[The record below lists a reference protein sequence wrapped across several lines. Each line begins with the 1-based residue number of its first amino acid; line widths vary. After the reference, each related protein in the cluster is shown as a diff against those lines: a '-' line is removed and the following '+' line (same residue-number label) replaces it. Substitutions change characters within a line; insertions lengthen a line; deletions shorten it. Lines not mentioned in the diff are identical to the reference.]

1 MKRVSERIGL
11 KPIRVHDLR
20 HSHVSLLIHLDCDIM
35 TIADRIGDTPAT
47 VQSTYAHCTI
57 EGAIRFTKNQNLYS
71 CLLQLTTPRPKGVS
85 WRDQGNITFSLPCPS
100 VGKDPR
106 TYNYLGEEAVKILE
120 QEINYEMRMDY
131 YRFLRR
137 NKFKNGMMFTRATE
151 LYLEEH
157 GMMELIPEE
166 TLLKSYFLWVKKVER
181 K

>member
-1 MKRVSERIGL
+1 M
-11 KPIRVHDLR
+11 
-20 HSHVSLLIHLDCDIM
+20 
-35 TIADRIGDTPAT
+35 
-47 VQSTYAHCTI
+47 
-57 EGAIRFTKNQNLYS
+57 
-71 CLLQLTTPRPKGVS
+71 S

-157 GMMELIPEE
+157 GMTELIPEE

-181 K
+181 KQGCSKEFCRNMG

>member
-1 MKRVSERIGL
+1 MAGS
-11 KPIRVHDLR
+11 
-20 HSHVSLLIHLDCDIM
+20 
-35 TIADRIGDTPAT
+35 
-47 VQSTYAHCTI
+47 
-57 EGAIRFTKNQNLYS
+57 
-71 CLLQLTTPRPKGVS
+71 
-85 WRDQGNITFSLPCPS
+85 GNITFSLPCPS

-166 TLLKSYFLWVKKVER
+166 TLLKSYFLWVKKVEKNRIVFSLYSR
-181 K
+181 KHHHSYHLYNFFF

>member
-1 MKRVSERIGL
+1 MITVTIQV
-11 KPIRVHDLR
+11 KPYLAAY
-20 HSHVSLLIHLDCDIM
+20 L
-35 TIADRIGDTPAT
+35 
-47 VQSTYAHCTI
+47 QSAYAHCTI

-71 CLLQLTTPRPKGVS
+71 
-85 WRDQGNITFSLPCPS
+85 SLPCPS
-100 VGKDPR
+100 VEKDPR

-157 GMMELIPEE
+157 GMTELIPEE

>member
-1 MKRVSERIGL
+1 MITVTIQV
-11 KPIRVHDLR
+11 KPYLAAY
-20 HSHVSLLIHLDCDIM
+20 L
-35 TIADRIGDTPAT
+35 
-47 VQSTYAHCTI
+47 QSAYAHCTI

-120 QEINYEMRMDY
+120 QEINYEMR
-131 YRFLRR
+131 
-137 NKFKNGMMFTRATE
+137 
-151 LYLEEH
+151 
-157 GMMELIPEE
+157 ELIPEE

>member
-1 MKRVSERIGL
+1 MITVTIQV
-11 KPIRVHDLR
+11 KPYLAAY
-20 HSHVSLLIHLDCDIM
+20 L
-35 TIADRIGDTPAT
+35 
-47 VQSTYAHCTI
+47 QSAYAHCTI

-137 NKFKNGMMFTRATE
+137 NKFKNGMMFTGAVSGRARNDGTYTGRDVAEELFFVGEEGGKKIE
-151 LYLEEH
+151 LY
-157 GMMELIPEE
+157 
-166 TLLKSYFLWVKKVER
+166 FLYTAENIITHTTYTISFSNFVK
-181 K
+181 

>member
-1 MKRVSERIGL
+1 MIIDCLYIYSKKSSHPL
-11 KPIRVHDLR
+11 LR
-20 HSHVSLLIHLDCDIM
+20 HPEGFI
-35 TIADRIGDTPAT
+35 
-47 VQSTYAHCTI
+47 I
-57 EGAIRFTKNQNLYS
+57 EYHFYFY
-71 CLLQLTTPRPKGVS
+71 
-85 WRDQGNITFSLPCPS
+85 FSLPCPS

-106 TYNYLGEEAVKILE
+106 TYNYLGEEAVKVLE

-157 GMMELIPEE
+157 GMRELIPEE

>member
-1 MKRVSERIGL
+1 MITVTIQMKPYL
-11 KPIRVHDLR
+11 AAYL
-20 HSHVSLLIHLDCDIM
+20 
-35 TIADRIGDTPAT
+35 
-47 VQSTYAHCTI
+47 QSAYAHCTV

-85 WRDQGNITFSLPCPS
+85 WRDRGNVTLSLPCPS

-157 GMMELIPEE
+157 GMTELIPEE
-166 TLLKSYFLWVKKVER
+166 TLLKSYFQWVKKVER

>member
-1 MKRVSERIGL
+1 M
-11 KPIRVHDLR
+11 
-20 HSHVSLLIHLDCDIM
+20 
-35 TIADRIGDTPAT
+35 
-47 VQSTYAHCTI
+47 
-57 EGAIRFTKNQNLYS
+57 
-71 CLLQLTTPRPKGVS
+71 S

-157 GMMELIPEE
+157 GMTELIPEE
-166 TLLKSYFLWVKKVER
+166 TLLKSYFCG
-181 K
+181 

>member
-1 MKRVSERIGL
+1 PL
-11 KPIRVHDLR
+11 LR
-20 HSHVSLLIHLDCDIM
+20 GTL
-35 TIADRIGDTPAT
+35 PAT
-47 VQSTYAHCTI
+47 GTQTYGNIFHFKTIYKMITVTIQVKPYLAAYLQSAYAHCTI

-166 TLLKSYFLWVKKVER
+166 TLLKSYFLWVKKVE
-181 K
+181 KK